1 MKKKVSIARALK
13 EKNRVAGQLIAIR
26 KIISNENSLG
36 QNTSRSADIGA
47 MYEEEKKVDS
57 KLVSIK
63 TAIAIAN
70 VKIVNKIIELDEIK
84 SRIAWVCKI
93 NADEGIKYENATY
106 HSSGYEVK
114 YDAVLSK
121 AFLREEEELLKKRAD
136 ELQDEI
142 DEYNAITYVE
152 IEFD

>member
-1 MKKKVSIARALK
+1 MRYFLDGEEVTLEELAKAVDDLDP
-13 EKNRVAGQLIAIR
+13 G
-26 KIISNENSLG
+26 NERHCES
-36 QNTSRSADIGA
+36 
-47 MYEEEKKVDS
+47 E
-57 KLVSIK
+57 
-63 TAIAIAN
+63 
-70 VKIVNKIIELDEIK
+70 IIELDEIK
-84 SRIAWVCKI
+84 SRIAWICKI